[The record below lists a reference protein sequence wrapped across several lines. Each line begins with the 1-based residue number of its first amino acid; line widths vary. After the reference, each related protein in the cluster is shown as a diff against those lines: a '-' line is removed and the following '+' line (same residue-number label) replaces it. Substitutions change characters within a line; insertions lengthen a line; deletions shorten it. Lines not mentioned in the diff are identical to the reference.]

1 MKKNA
6 LIGILVVM
14 NLALLTI
21 AAAPKK
27 PSVLTVSEINV
38 VDEKGVVRARI
49 AGHLPEVYEKGR
61 PRVAS
66 GFMIYDAAGQERGG
80 YVTFANDH
88 AAITLDSKKEMTAM
102 LVAGPAGGAALVLKQ
117 AGNLVDVRVDPD
129 NGPTIHAMQDKKVV
143 YHEPPA
149 VHFEKSPDCAE
160 MREGLQHGAPRADM
174 LDASRR
180 RMSEEACQACL
191 GGTP

>member
-117 AGNLVDVRVDPD
+117 AGNQHRGHLFL
-129 NGPTIHAMQDKKVV
+129 
-143 YHEPPA
+143 A
-149 VHFEKSPDCAE
+149 VERD
-160 MREGLQHGAPRADM
+160 RGV
-174 LDASRR
+174 
-180 RMSEEACQACL
+180 
-191 GGTP
+191 

>member
-66 GFMIYDAAGQERGG
+66 GFMIYDAAGHERGG
-80 YVTFANDH
+80 YVTIA
-88 AAITLDSKKEMTAM
+88 LDSKKEMTAM

-174 LDASRR
+174 LDACRR

>member
-6 LIGILVVM
+6 LIGLLVVV

-27 PSVLTVSEINV
+27 PQVLTVSELNV

-49 AGHLPEVYEKGR
+49 AGHLPEVYENGK
-61 PRVAS
+61 PRGAA
-66 GFMIYDAAGQERGG
+66 GFMVYDAAGKERGG

-88 AAITLDSKKEMTAM
+88 AALTLDSKKEMTAM
-102 LVAGPAGGAALVLKQ
+102 LVAGPTGAAALVLKDR
-117 AGNLVDVRVDPD
+117 GNLIDVRVDPD
-129 NGPTIHAMQDKKVV
+129 NGPTFHAMQDKKVV
-143 YHEPPA
+143 YHQPPA
-149 VHFEKSPDCAE
+149 VNFEKSPDCAE
-160 MREGLQHGAPRADM
+160 MRDGLKHVARADM
-174 LDASRR
+174 LDACRR

-191 GGTP
+191 GQ

>member
-6 LIGILVVM
+6 LIGILVLL

-49 AGHLPEVYEKGR
+49 AGHLPEMYDNGK
-61 PRVAS
+61 PRVAA
-66 GFMIYDAAGQERGG
+66 GFIVYDAAGKERGG

-88 AAITLDSKKEMTAM
+88 AALTLDSKKEMTAM
-102 LVAGPAGGAALVLKQ
+102 LVAGPTGSAALVLKDR
-117 AGNLVDVRVDPD
+117 GNLIDVRVDPD
-129 NGPTIHAMQDKKVV
+129 NGPTFHAMQDKKVV
-143 YHEPPA
+143 YHQPPA
-149 VHFEKSPDCAE
+149 VNFEKSPDCAE
-160 MREGLQHGAPRADM
+160 MRDGLKHVSRADM
-174 LDASRR
+174 LDACRR

-191 GGTP
+191 GSQ

>member
-6 LIGILVVM
+6 LIGLLVVV

-27 PSVLTVSEINV
+27 PQVLTVSEINV

-49 AGHLPEVYEKGR
+49 AGHLPEVYENGK
-61 PRVAS
+61 PRGAA
-66 GFMIYDAAGQERGG
+66 GFMVYDAAGKERGG

-88 AAITLDSKKEMTAM
+88 AALTLDSKKEMTAM
-102 LVAGPAGGAALVLKQ
+102 LVADPTGAAALVLKDR
-117 AGNLVDVRVDPD
+117 GNLIDVRVDPD
-129 NGPTIHAMQDKKVV
+129 NGPTFHAMQDKKVV
-143 YHEPPA
+143 YHQPPA
-149 VHFEKSPDCAE
+149 VNFDKSPDCAE
-160 MREGLQHGAPRADM
+160 MRDGLKHVARANM
-174 LDASRR
+174 LDACRR

-191 GGTP
+191 GAQ

>member
-6 LIGILVVM
+6 LVGILVLL

-38 VDEKGVVRARI
+38 VDAKGVVRARI
-49 AGHLPEVYEKGR
+49 AGNLPETYSNGKPVGR
-61 PRVAS
+61 GAAGVL
-66 GFMIYDAAGQERGG
+66 IYDASGKERGG

-88 AAITLDSKKEMTAM
+88 AALTLDSKKEMTVM
-102 LVAGPAGGAALVLKQ
+102 LVAGPTAGAALVLKDR
-117 AGNLVDVRVDPD
+117 GTLIDVRVDPD
-129 NGPTIHAMQDKKVV
+129 NGPTFHAIQDKKVV
-143 YHEPPA
+143 YHQPPA
-149 VHFEKSPDCAE
+149 VNFEKGPDCAE
-160 MREGLQHGAPRADM
+160 MRGGLTHASRADM
-174 LDASRR
+174 LDVCRQ

-191 GGTP
+191 GQ

>member
-27 PSVLTVSEINV
+27 PQVLTVSEINV

-49 AGHLPEVYEKGR
+49 AGHLPEVYENGK
-61 PRVAS
+61 PRGAA
-66 GFMIYDAAGQERGG
+66 GFMVYDAAGKERGG

-88 AAITLDSKKEMTAM
+88 AALTLDSKKEMTAM
-102 LVAGPAGGAALVLKQ
+102 LVAGPTGAAALVLKDR
-117 AGNLVDVRVDPD
+117 GNLIDVRVDPD
-129 NGPTIHAMQDKKVV
+129 NGPTFHAMQDKKVV
-143 YHEPPA
+143 YHQPPA
-149 VHFEKSPDCAE
+149 VNFEKSPDCAE
-160 MREGLQHGAPRADM
+160 MRDGLKHVARADM
-174 LDASRR
+174 LDACRR

-191 GGTP
+191 GGQ